1 MFCGNC
7 GNKIENGE
15 TFCGNCGYK
24 VNNEEDNGNVTVNNS
39 SSSKRTIYGVL
50 SLFIGIGSIIATIS
64 IYLIDLK
71 MALNPVTYI
80 ILFLL
85 EGSGIFLGIKSKKAG
100 RISGIILNVIAVV
113 ITLIMLAII
122 LVLYGFSKL
131 KMNGE

>member
-1 MFCGNC
+1 MLMKSLKIDRGYNMFCGNC
-7 GNKIENGE
+7 GNKLENGE

-24 VNNEEDNGNVTVNNS
+24 VNNS
-39 SSSKRTIYGVL
+39 SSSKRTIYWVL

-71 MALNPVTYI
+71 MALNPVNYI

-122 LVLYGFSKL
+122 QIIGIVFLFLL
-131 KMNGE
+131 